1 MQNVTIN
8 NQKCGIDHEA
18 KISLTNGSLVIHRNR
33 LGDVLG
39 AYLVTSFRYN
49 RGVTTDKAKEVRAA
63 INAAASDDYKDYLF
77 ITFNSMALGEF
88 FFGTPYHWAWEADPK
103 LNDELYKTL
112 QQYVSKKARLGVIL
126 MDYYNNHGSDDPYHN
141 VQRIINT
148 NFGDMYMK
156 Y

>member
-49 RGVTTDKAKEVRAA
+49 RSVARNIREVLM
-63 INAAASDDYKDYLF
+63 N
-77 ITFNSMALGEF
+77 E
-88 FFGTPYHWAWEADPK
+88 
-103 LNDELYKTL
+103 
-112 QQYVSKKARLGVIL
+112 SK
-126 MDYYNNHGSDDPYHN
+126 P
-141 VQRIINT
+141 
-148 NFGDMYMK
+148 
-156 Y
+156 

>member
-49 RGVTTDKAKEVRAA
+49 RGVTTDKAKEATQSYCSLINLDTGYIAFDERASRSTT
-63 INAAASDDYKDYLF
+63 IKRVLS
-77 ITFNSMALGEF
+77 
-88 FFGTPYHWAWEADPK
+88 H
-103 LNDELYKTL
+103 LNK
-112 QQYVSKKARLGVIL
+112 G
-126 MDYYNNHGSDDPYHN
+126 DYYAEQAVKEGSVH
-141 VQRIINT
+141 
-148 NFGDMYMK
+148 
-156 Y
+156 

>member
-49 RGVTTDKAKEVRAA
+49 RGVTTDKAKEATQSYCSLINLDTGYIAFDERASRSTT
-63 INAAASDDYKDYLF
+63 IKRVLS
-77 ITFNSMALGEF
+77 
-88 FFGTPYHWAWEADPK
+88 H
-103 LNDELYKTL
+103 LNK
-112 QQYVSKKARLGVIL
+112 G
-126 MDYYNNHGSDDPYHN
+126 DYYAEQAVKEGQYIEVYYSGEYKIDL
-141 VQRIINT
+141 QFER
-148 NFGDMYMK
+148 K
-156 Y
+156 C

>member
-49 RGVTTDKAKEVRAA
+49 RGVTTDKAKEATQSYCSLINLDTGYLAFDERASRSTT
-63 INAAASDDYKDYLF
+63 IKRVLS
-77 ITFNSMALGEF
+77 
-88 FFGTPYHWAWEADPK
+88 H
-103 LNDELYKTL
+103 LNH
-112 QQYVSKKARLGVIL
+112 G
-126 MDYYNNHGSDDPYHN
+126 DYYAEQAVKEGQYLEVYYSGEYKIDL
-141 VQRIINT
+141 QFER
-148 NFGDMYMK
+148 K
-156 Y
+156 C

>member
-49 RGVTTDKAKEVRAA
+49 RGVTTDKSKEAIQSYCSLIDLDNGKIAFEERCSRATT
-63 INAAASDDYKDYLF
+63 IKRVLS
-77 ITFNSMALGEF
+77 
-88 FFGTPYHWAWEADPK
+88 H
-103 LNDELYKTL
+103 LNR
-112 QQYVSKKARLGVIL
+112 A
-126 MDYYNNHGSDDPYHN
+126 DYYGEQAVKNGQYIEVYTMGELKIDLQFERKQVD
-141 VQRIINT
+141 
-148 NFGDMYMK
+148 
-156 Y
+156 

>member
-49 RGVTTDKAKEVRAA
+49 RGVTTEKAKEATQGYCSLINLDTGYIAFDERASRCTT
-63 INAAASDDYKDYLF
+63 IKRVLS
-77 ITFNSMALGEF
+77 
-88 FFGTPYHWAWEADPK
+88 H
-103 LNDELYKTL
+103 LNK
-112 QQYVSKKARLGVIL
+112 G
-126 MDYYNNHGSDDPYHN
+126 DYYAEQAVKEGQYIEVYYSGEYKIDL
-141 VQRIINT
+141 QFER
-148 NFGDMYMK
+148 K

>member
-49 RGVTTDKAKEVRAA
+49 RGVTTDKSKEATQSYCSLINLDTGYIAFDERASRSTT
-63 INAAASDDYKDYLF
+63 IKRVLS
-77 ITFNSMALGEF
+77 
-88 FFGTPYHWAWEADPK
+88 H
-103 LNDELYKTL
+103 LNK
-112 QQYVSKKARLGVIL
+112 G
-126 MDYYNNHGSDDPYHN
+126 DYYAEQAVKEGQYIEVYYSGEYKIDL
-141 VQRIINT
+141 QFER
-148 NFGDMYMK
+148 K
-156 Y
+156 C

>member
-49 RGVTTDKAKEVRAA
+49 RGVTTDKSKEATQSYCSLIDLDNGKIAFEERCSRATTTIKRVLSHFNHSNYYGEQDGQYVEVYAPGEYSIDITTKKEV
-63 INAAASDDYKDYLF
+63 K
-77 ITFNSMALGEF
+77 
-88 FFGTPYHWAWEADPK
+88 
-103 LNDELYKTL
+103 
-112 QQYVSKKARLGVIL
+112 
-126 MDYYNNHGSDDPYHN
+126 
-141 VQRIINT
+141 
-148 NFGDMYMK
+148 
-156 Y
+156 

>member
-49 RGVTTDKAKEVRAA
+49 RGVTTDKAKEATQSYCSLINLETGYIAFDERASRSTT
-63 INAAASDDYKDYLF
+63 IKRVLS
-77 ITFNSMALGEF
+77 
-88 FFGTPYHWAWEADPK
+88 H
-103 LNDELYKTL
+103 LNK
-112 QQYVSKKARLGVIL
+112 G
-126 MDYYNNHGSDDPYHN
+126 DYYAEQAVKEGQYIEVYYSGEYKIDL
-141 VQRIINT
+141 QFER
-148 NFGDMYMK
+148 K
-156 Y
+156 C